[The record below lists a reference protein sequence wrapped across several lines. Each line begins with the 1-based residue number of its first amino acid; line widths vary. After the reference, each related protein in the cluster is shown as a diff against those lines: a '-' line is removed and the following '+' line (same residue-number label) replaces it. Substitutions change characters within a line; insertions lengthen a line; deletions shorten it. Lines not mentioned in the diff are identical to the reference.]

1 MRVIISFTGWHSVLL
16 LVCVSIQAKKPFK
29 MVAVSSSM
37 KKWEKNVSIT
47 KRQFFVEK
55 MHEVI
60 SFFVTK
66 YVLRIIE
73 DFNVQQQIFYGQGM
87 CFGKEWEFY
96 ARPNVTT
103 QNIQEDNWKK
113 EVFFLYNH
121 NNCFEFGVQ
130 LFIPH

>member
-1 MRVIISFTGWHSVLL
+1 
-16 LVCVSIQAKKPFK
+16 
-29 MVAVSSSM
+29 
-37 KKWEKNVSIT
+37 
-47 KRQFFVEK
+47 

-103 QNIQEDNWKK
+103 QKIQEDNWKK
-113 EVFFLYNH
+113 SFFSLQPQ
-121 NNCFEFGVQ
+121 Q
-130 LFIPH
+130 LLWVWSAAFHTTLIKMGEQQKILK